1 MIVQLQMAKSATYA
15 FEREMQVIADNVANA
30 NTLGHKEQ
38 SVHME
43 NLFPMVFE
51 RTLSEFEDANV
62 PPGKERRTYN
72 EQGQGVRISEIV
84 RNMAQGTIEITNRS
98 LDFAIQGR
106 GMFQF
111 RTPDGQIVYGRA
123 GNFHQDANGNVLN
136 AAGYPLEP
144 TIQVPRDANDI
155 IVNEEGRVFAQVSG
169 ETIPREIGQMSLATF
184 QNEEGLV
191 SIGQNMYRDTVS
203 SGDPVISQAG
213 EQNAGTVRQ
222 RSLEFSNVNIVQQLM
237 QMIITQRAFETAV
250 KAIKATDA
258 ILKTGGDI
266 K

>member
-1 MIVQLQMAKSATYA
+1 MIVQLQMAKSAA
-15 FEREMQVIADNVANA
+15 FAFQREMQVIADNVANA

-38 SVHME
+38 SVQME

-51 RTLSEFEDANV
+51 RALSEFEDANV
-62 PPGKERRTYN
+62 PTGKERRTYN

-84 RNMAQGTIEITNRS
+84 RNMSQGTIEITNRS

-106 GMFQF
+106 GFFQF
-111 RTPDGQIVYGRA
+111 RTPEGTITYGRA
-123 GNFHQDANGNVLN
+123 GNLHQDGKGQVLN
-136 AAGYPLEP
+136 ASGYPLEP
-144 TIQVPRDANDI
+144 AIQIPQDATDI
-155 IVNEEGRVFAQVSG
+155 IVNEEGRVFAQIHS
-169 ETIPREIGQMSLATF
+169 ETIPREIGRITLATF

-191 SIGQNMYRDTVS
+191 SIGQNMYRETAA
-203 SGDPVISQAG
+203 SGDPVINDAG
-213 EQNAGTVRQ
+213 ENGAGTIRQ

-237 QMIITQRAFETAV
+237 QMIITQRAFEVAV

-258 ILKTGGDI
+258 ILKSGGDI

>member
-15 FEREMQVIADNVANA
+15 FEREMQVISDNVANA

-51 RTLSEFEDANV
+51 RALSEFDDANV
-62 PPGKERRTYN
+62 PAGKERRTYN
-72 EQGQGVRISEIV
+72 EQGQGVRVSEIV
-84 RNMAQGTIEITNRS
+84 RNMAQGSIEITNRS
-98 LDFAIQGR
+98 LDFAIQGK

-123 GNFHQDANGNVLN
+123 GNFHQDANGNLLN
-136 AAGYPLEP
+136 AAGYPIEP
-144 TIQVPRDANDI
+144 SIQVPRDASDI
-155 IVNEEGRVFAQVSG
+155 VVNEQGRVFAQMPG
-169 ETIPREIGQMSLATF
+169 EAIPREIGQISIATF

-191 SIGQNMYRDTVS
+191 SIGQNMYRDTVA
-203 SGDPVISQAG
+203 SGDPIVNKAG
-213 EQNAGTVRQ
+213 DQNAGTVRQ